1 MILASAGRCC
11 RRIVHN
17 HLHLAPFSSQ
27 LGGFSRYTSTSST
40 SMHQVCEPAD
50 PSSSSANSSY
60 EQETDWDNL
69 GFDLVTT
76 DYMYVMKSGSN
87 GSFDKGELCPFG
99 NIQLNPASGV
109 LNYGQGLFEGT
120 KAYRKDDGGLLLFRP
135 ELNAMRM
142 QKGAERMCM
151 PCPSTD
157 QFIESVKQIA
167 LANNRWVPPAGK
179 GTLYIR
185 PMLLGT
191 GPGLGVA
198 PSPDYT
204 FLVYAS
210 PVGNYF
216 KNERSLN
223 LYVEEEYD
231 RSSRLGTGG
240 VKAIGNY
247 APVLKAMSRAKSR
260 GFSDV
265 LFLDSVEKKNVEEAS
280 ACNIFM
286 VKGNVISTPA
296 AEGTILPGITRKSII
311 EIANDHGYQVEEGVV
326 PVDKLLEADEVFCTG
341 TAVVVAPVTS
351 ITYRDQRVEYKTGTG
366 TVTWELY
373 STLVGIQRGVVEDK
387 KGWTVKIN

>member
-27 LGGFSRYTSTSST
+27 LGGFLRYTSTSST

-50 PSSSSANSSY
+50 PSSSSANRSY

-216 KNERSLN
+216 K
-223 LYVEEEYD
+223 
-231 RSSRLGTGG
+231 
-240 VKAIGNY
+240 
-247 APVLKAMSRAKSR
+247 VLKAMSRAKSR

-351 ITYRDQRVEYKTGTG
+351 ITYRDQRVEYKTGAG

-387 KGWTVKIN
+387 KEWTVKIN

>member
-296 AEGTILPGITRKSII
+296 AEGTILPG
-311 EIANDHGYQVEEGVV
+311 VEEGVV